1 VFEKPSARP
10 LGHTSEP
17 SRIYQDGELICREGD
32 STAEMYVIRKGS
44 VRIFKT
50 SPLGEM
56 HLAVLA
62 KGDFFGEMSV
72 LENLPR
78 DANAQALGETE
89 VLVMTPGALLVR
101 LRRDPTLAFELLRRL
116 SGRVRTLNS
125 RLLAALHAAPT
136 PGISENI
143 DTLLYRPE
151 DKEPDAATLLRAPS
165 ASRSLPSAPLP
176 QRGNPALPS
185 PPAPSPPAPP
195 SSAAPSAAAMPS
207 STPTDPSLSSA
218 TDIEIRPVRRQE
230 S

>member
-1 VFEKPSARP
+1 VFDKPPARP

-17 SRIYQDGELICREGD
+17 SRVYQDGELICREGE

-44 VRIFKT
+44 VRIFKS
-50 SPLGEM
+50 SPMGEV

-78 DANAQALGETE
+78 DASAQALGETE

-116 SGRVRTLNS
+116 SGRVRTLNA
-125 RLLAALHAAPT
+125 RLLSALHSSPA

-151 DKEPDAATLLRAPS
+151 DKDADAKTLLRTPAS
-165 ASRSLPSAPLP
+165 ARVPSLPK
-176 QRGNPALPS
+176 
-185 PPAPSPPAPP
+185 PPAPP
-195 SSAAPSAAAMPS
+195 LSPPPPSPPPLSPPS
-207 STPTDPSLSSA
+207 TPPTDPSLQSA

>member
-1 VFEKPSARP
+1 VFDKPPARP

-17 SRIYQDGELICREGD
+17 SRIYQDGELICREGE

-44 VRIFKT
+44 VRIFKA
-50 SPLGEM
+50 SPMGEV

-78 DANAQALGETE
+78 DASAQALGETE

-116 SGRVRTLNS
+116 SGRVRTLNA
-125 RLLAALHAAPT
+125 RLMNALSSSAPP
-136 PGISENI
+136 PGIGENM

-151 DKEPDAATLLRAPS
+151 DKDDAKTILRAPS
-165 ASRSLPSAPLP
+165 PAMPIPPVPSLALPVLPTPPPPSPHGASAP
-176 QRGNPALPS
+176 R
-185 PPAPSPPAPP
+185 PP
-195 SSAAPSAAAMPS
+195 SVP
-207 STPTDPSLSSA
+207 PTNPSLQSS
-218 TDIEIRPVRRQE
+218 TDIEIRPARRPE

>member
-1 VFEKPSARP
+1 MFDKPPARP

-17 SRIYQDGELICREGD
+17 SRIYQDGELICREGE

-44 VRIFKT
+44 VRIFKA
-50 SPLGEM
+50 SPVGEV

-78 DANAQALGETE
+78 DASAQALGETE

-116 SGRVRTLNS
+116 SGRVRTLNA
-125 RLLAALHAAPT
+125 RLMSALHSSAP
-136 PGISENI
+136 PSGIGENM

-151 DKEPDAATLLRAPS
+151 DKDDAKTILRAPPTS
-165 ASRSLPSAPLP
+165 AAVPSALP
-176 QRGNPALPS
+176 VLPTPPPPS
-185 PPAPSPPAPP
+185 PAVASAPRPP
-195 SSAAPSAAAMPS
+195 SVP
-207 STPTDPSLSSA
+207 PTNPSLQSS
-218 TDIEIRPVRRQE
+218 TDIEIRPARRPE
-230 S
+230 G

>member
-1 VFEKPSARP
+1 VFEKPPARP

-17 SRIYQDGELICREGD
+17 SRIYQDGELICREGE

-44 VRIFKT
+44 VRIFKA
-50 SPLGEM
+50 SPMGEV

-78 DANAQALGETE
+78 DASAQALGETE

-116 SGRVRTLNS
+116 SGRVRTLNA
-125 RLLAALHAAPT
+125 RLMTALHSSAP
-136 PGISENI
+136 PSAGDNM

-151 DKEPDAATLLRAPS
+151 EKDDARTILRAPP
-165 ASRSLPSAPLP
+165 ASAPVASALP
-176 QRGNPALPS
+176 VLPS
-185 PPAPSPPAPP
+185 PPPPSPPVQSAPRPP
-195 SSAAPSAAAMPS
+195 SVP
-207 STPTDPSLSSA
+207 PTSPSLQSS
-218 TDIEIRPVRRQE
+218 TDIEIRPARRPE

>member
-1 VFEKPSARP
+1 VFDKPPARP

-17 SRIYQDGELICREGD
+17 SRIYQDGELICREGE

-44 VRIFKT
+44 VRIFKA
-50 SPLGEM
+50 SPMGEV

-62 KGDFFGEMSV
+62 KGDFFGEMGV

-78 DANAQALGETE
+78 DASAQALGETE

-116 SGRVRTLNS
+116 SGRVRTLNA
-125 RLLAALHAAPT
+125 RLMSALHTSAP
-136 PGISENI
+136 PGVGENM

-151 DKEPDAATLLRAPS
+151 DKDDAKTILRAPPVPS
-165 ASRSLPSAPLP
+165 SLPVLP
-176 QRGNPALPS
+176 TPPPPS
-185 PPAPSPPAPP
+185 PPVASAPRPASVPP
-195 SSAAPSAAAMPS
+195 
-207 STPTDPSLSSA
+207 TNPSLQSS
-218 TDIEIRPVRRQE
+218 TDIEIRPARRPE

>member
-1 VFEKPSARP
+1 VFEKPPARP

-17 SRIYQDGELICREGD
+17 SRIYQDGELICREGE

-44 VRIFKT
+44 VRIFKS
-50 SPLGEM
+50 SPIGEM

-116 SGRVRTLNS
+116 SGRVRTLNA
-125 RLLAALHAAPT
+125 RLMATLHASPAA
-136 PGISENI
+136 GISENI

-151 DKEPDAATLLRAPS
+151 DKEPDAKTLLREP
-165 ASRSLPSAPLP
+165 P
-176 QRGNPALPS
+176 PS
-185 PPAPSPPAPP
+185 PPRPLAPP
-195 SSAAPSAAAMPS
+195 S
-207 STPTDPSLSSA
+207 TPPTNPSLQSS
-218 TDIEIRPVRRQE
+218 TDIEIQPARRHE

>member
-1 VFEKPSARP
+1 
-10 LGHTSEP
+10 
-17 SRIYQDGELICREGD
+17 
-32 STAEMYVIRKGS
+32 MYVIRKGS
-44 VRIFKT
+44 VRIFKS
-50 SPLGEM
+50 SPVGEV

-78 DANAQALGETE
+78 DASAQALGETE

-116 SGRVRTLNS
+116 SGRVRTLNA
-125 RLLAALHAAPT
+125 RLMSALQSSPP

-151 DKEPDAATLLRAPS
+151 DKDADAKTLLRPPQPTMP
-165 ASRSLPSAPLP
+165 LPSFAP
-176 QRGNPALPS
+176 AS
-185 PPAPSPPAPP
+185 APP
-195 SSAAPSAAAMPS
+195 TS
-207 STPTDPSLSSA
+207 PSLQSS
-218 TDIEIRPVRRQE
+218 TDIELHPLRRPE

>member
-1 VFEKPSARP
+1 MFEKPPARP

-17 SRIYQDGELICREGD
+17 SRIYQDGELICREGE

-44 VRIFKT
+44 VRVFKA
-50 SPLGEM
+50 SPMGEV

-78 DANAQALGETE
+78 DASAQALGETE

-116 SGRVRTLNS
+116 SGRVRTLNA
-125 RLLAALHAAPT
+125 RLMNALHSSAP
-136 PGISENI
+136 PGIGENM

-151 DKEPDAATLLRAPS
+151 DKDDAKTILRAPP
-165 ASRSLPSAPLP
+165 AGAPAPSALP
-176 QRGNPALPS
+176 VLPTPPPPS
-185 PPAPSPPAPP
+185 PPIASSSRPP
-195 SSAAPSAAAMPS
+195 SVP
-207 STPTDPSLSSA
+207 PTDPSLQSS
-218 TDIEIRPVRRQE
+218 TDIEIRPARRPE

>member
-1 VFEKPSARP
+1 MFDKPPARP

-17 SRIYQDGELICREGD
+17 SRIYQDGELICREGE

-44 VRIFKT
+44 VRIFKA
-50 SPLGEM
+50 SPVGEV

-78 DANAQALGETE
+78 DASAQALGETE

-116 SGRVRTLNS
+116 SGRVRTLNA
-125 RLLAALHAAPT
+125 RLMTALHSSAP
-136 PGISENI
+136 PGIGENM

-151 DKEPDAATLLRAPS
+151 EKDDAKTILRAPPV
-165 ASRSLPSAPLP
+165 PSAAVPA
-176 QRGNPALPS
+176 PALPVLPT
-185 PPAPSPPAPP
+185 PPPPSPHVASAPRPP
-195 SSAAPSAAAMPS
+195 SVP
-207 STPTDPSLSSA
+207 PTNPSLQSS
-218 TDIEIRPVRRQE
+218 TDIEIRPARRPE

>member
-1 VFEKPSARP
+1 MFEKPPARP

-17 SRIYQDGELICREGD
+17 SRIYQDGELICREGE

-44 VRIFKT
+44 VRIFKA
-50 SPLGEM
+50 SPMGEV

-62 KGDFFGEMSV
+62 KGDFFGEMGV

-78 DANAQALGETE
+78 DASAQALGETE

-116 SGRVRTLNS
+116 SGRVRTLNA
-125 RLLAALHAAPT
+125 RLMTALHSSAP
-136 PGISENI
+136 PGVGENM

-151 DKEPDAATLLRAPS
+151 DKDDAKTLLRAPPASVAS
-165 ASRSLPSAPLP
+165 AGGLPVLP
-176 QRGNPALPS
+176 TPPPPSPALS
-185 PPAPSPPAPP
+185 PPRPP
-195 SSAAPSAAAMPS
+195 SVP
-207 STPTDPSLSSA
+207 PTNPSLQSS
-218 TDIEIRPVRRQE
+218 TDIELRPARRPE